1 MTLGTL
7 EATEVIGRS
16 KENILERIKISI
28 DIRNRVQSQAD
39 EFARKF
45 ALKSARRT
53 YEFEKEIEKF
63 RGVLNDQRIVLL
75 ELDAFSKNASK
86 VSDRDIKKIF
96 VDYADDGR

>member
-1 MTLGTL
+1 MGTAHRAVCL
-7 EATEVIGRS
+7 LVRFFAPSSHTTPTRAS
-16 KENILERIKISI
+16 
-28 DIRNRVQSQAD
+28 D

-63 RGVLNDQRIVLL
+63 RTVLNDQRIVLL
-75 ELDAFSKNASK
+75 ELDAYSKNTAK
-86 VSDRDIKKIF
+86 VSDRDIKKGF